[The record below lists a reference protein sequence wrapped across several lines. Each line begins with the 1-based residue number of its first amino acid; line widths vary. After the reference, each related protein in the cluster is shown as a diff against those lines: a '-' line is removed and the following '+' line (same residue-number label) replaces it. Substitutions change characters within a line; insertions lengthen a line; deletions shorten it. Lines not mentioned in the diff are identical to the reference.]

1 LAARLFFSV
10 SGEEGLSFAPENSKR
25 RSNKRERNNNNN
37 KQRRKLRKLLAGRLR
52 GSVAA
57 SWLHRNTSLHSIKI
71 IH

>member
-10 SGEEGLSFAPENSKR
+10 SGEEGLSFARENSKR
-25 RSNKRERNNNNN
+25 RSNKRESNNNN
-37 KQRRKLRKLLAGRLR
+37 KQRRKLRKRLAGRLR